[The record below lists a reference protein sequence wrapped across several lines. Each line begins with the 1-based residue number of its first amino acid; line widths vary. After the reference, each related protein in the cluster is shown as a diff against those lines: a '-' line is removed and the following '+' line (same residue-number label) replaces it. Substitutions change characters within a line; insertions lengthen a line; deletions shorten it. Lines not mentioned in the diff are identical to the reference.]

1 MPKNLSD
8 REIAEFRARLCDAAA
23 ALFAQKGHADFTLR
37 EVARALN
44 VSAMTPY
51 RYFRDKDEMLAAMR
65 ARAFAKFA
73 EALETAYRSGGSDGR
88 SAVAD
93 ANARATAE
101 ADAYVRFALAD
112 PVSYK
117 LMFDV
122 TQPDSG
128 EYPELE
134 EAAERARQTMT
145 HYVHPLIEA
154 GIFGGD
160 PELIGH
166 VFWAVLHGAVMLHLA
181 GKLGPDYDLSR
192 IVAGALDALAA
203 GFGPPAS
210 AHLRRQ

>member
-23 ALFAQKGHADFTLR
+23 TLFAEKGHADFTLR

-44 VSAMTPY
+44 VSPMTPY

-73 EALETAYRSGGSDGR
+73 EALEIAYRAGGSDGAGR
-88 SAVAD
+88 AAD
-93 ANARATAE
+93 ANSRAAAE
-101 ADAYVRFALAD
+101 ADAYIRFALAD

-122 TQPDSG
+122 MQPDSG
-128 EYPELE
+128 GYPELE
-134 EAAERARQTMT
+134 EAAERARRTMT
-145 HYVHPLIEA
+145 RYVHPLIES
-154 GIFGGD
+154 GVLTGD
-160 PELIGH
+160 PEMIGH
-166 VFWAVLHGAVMLHLA
+166 VFWAALHGAVMLHLA

-192 IVAGALDALAA
+192 IVDGALSALGA
-203 GFGPPAS
+203 GFQPTSGR
-210 AHLRRQ
+210 LV

>member
-8 REIAEFRARLCDAAA
+8 QEIAEFRARLCDAAA
-23 ALFAQKGHADFTLR
+23 TLFAEKGHADFALR

-44 VSAMTPY
+44 VSPMTPY

-73 EALETAYRSGGSDGR
+73 KALETAYRSGGDEAGG
-88 SAVAD
+88 AAD
-93 ANARATAE
+93 ANSRATAE

-134 EAAERARQTMT
+134 KAAERARRTMT
-145 HYVHPLIEA
+145 DYVHPLIESGVLA
-154 GIFGGD
+154 GD

-166 VFWAVLHGAVMLHLA
+166 IFWAALHGAVMLHLA
-181 GKLGPDYDLSR
+181 GKLGPDYDLPR
-192 IVAGALDALAA
+192 IVDGALNVLGA
-203 GFGPPAS
+203 GFRPRSG
-210 AHLRRQ
+210 R